1 MRTRAGL
8 LGAATFALLVWIGG
22 SPQLP
27 APSAAEA
34 AESAI
39 VAAQV
44 LSYEEGFIFLTTGE
58 AFRVVPNPQV
68 VDAKGAPSKHGP
80 ELGSFV
86 KLTFDALG
94 NVTQIVVSD
103 SPLKAD
109 AELASVERYAVMP
122 RLTAST
128 SASPV
133 PGAALSST
141 ALRNALVKVS
151 FTVEVPTTTLSTD
164 QVYMATSETQW
175 DPLGT
180 RLDRIDAQH
189 FRAVLD
195 VPAGSRF
202 RYLFTRGNSLSIE
215 RGKNGLQR
223 PARTLVLRDVTP
235 QIVSDRVEHWGDE
248 AGNSLLA
255 SPQTTPTPFNPAPY
269 PNLPPPVVFPIAT
282 HH

>member
-1 MRTRAGL
+1 
-8 LGAATFALLVWIGG
+8 
-22 SPQLP
+22 
-27 APSAAEA
+27 
-34 AESAI
+34 
-39 VAAQV
+39 
-44 LSYEEGFIFLTTGE
+44 
-58 AFRVVPNPQV
+58 

-109 AELASVERYAVMP
+109 AELASVERYAVMT

-133 PGAALSST
+133 PGATLSST
-141 ALRNALVKVS
+141 ALRNALVKVA
-151 FTVEVPTTTLSTD
+151 FTVDVPTTTLSTD

-180 RLDRIDAQH
+180 RLDRVDAQH
-189 FRAVLD
+189 FSAVLA
-195 VPAGSRF
+195 VPAGTRF

-215 RGKNGLQR
+215 RGTNVQR
-223 PARTLVLRDVTP
+223 PARTLVLRDLTP
-235 QIVSDRVEHWGDE
+235 QIVNDRVEHWGDE
-248 AGNSLLA
+248 AGNGVLV
-255 SPQTTPTPFNPAPY
+255 SPQTTPTAFNPAPY
-269 PNLPPPVVFPIAT
+269 PNLPPPVVFPVAT